1 MINMA
6 PQTTDQ
12 TKCSPKISHHPA
24 LFPDGGFQTDWPGSV
39 KNDEPR
45 LTHLPKRKNQ
55 KSRRTVSLPLQE
67 LTHPRTKPK
76 VDPDSVSSVL
86 MWSVASAIRE
96 SPSSFLGAERAPVNA
111 GNPGWGS
118 TCPAHGLLAASPER
132 LRNPRACA

>member
-1 MINMA
+1 MA

-24 LFPDGGFQTDWPGSV
+24 PFPDGGFQTDWPGSV

-45 LTHLPKRKNQ
+45 STHLPKRKNQ
-55 KSRRTVSLPLQE
+55 KIRRTVSLPLLE

-76 VDPDSVSSVL
+76 LDPDSVSSVL

-96 SPSSFLGAERAPVNA
+96 SPSSFRGAERAPVAA

-118 TCPAHGLLAASPER
+118 TCPGHGLLAASQER
-132 LRNPRACA
+132 LRNPSVCA